1 MNRLRRISLF
11 YVLLIG
17 SSSTS
22 RADIIEPTPN
32 APGLQAPRVS
42 ACKLVSKEEVKK
54 ILPWE
59 AMFDQMPL
67 EEDPIGTTGS
77 SCNYP
82 SATIQV
88 LAYAPAFFDQARKL
102 GTLEPVSG
110 LGDEAYFFADPRG
123 YADVYVKA
131 GNRIVTVQAT
141 PGPKQKPD
149 ALKPAVV
156 ALAKLLVSRAK

>member
-1 MNRLRRISLF
+1 MNHHRRVAVFIVALILSLAP
-11 YVLLIG
+11 
-17 SSSTS
+17 S
-22 RADIIEPTPN
+22 RVYGDAG
-32 APGLQAPRVS
+32 APAPPVQTTRVS

-59 AMFDQMPL
+59 AMFDQMPV
-67 EEDPIGTTGS
+67 EEEPIGTTGS

-88 LAYAPAFFDQARKL
+88 LAYTPAFFDRVKKL
-102 GTLEPVSG
+102 GKLEPVPG

-131 GNRIVTVQAT
+131 GNRIVTVQGT
-141 PGPKQKPD
+141 PGPKQKVE
-149 ALKPAVV
+149 ALKPGVT
-156 ALAKLLVSRAK
+156 ALAKLLVSKLR

>member
-1 MNRLRRISLF
+1 MNDSRCVAVLVVVVTLSLASF
-11 YVLLIG
+11 R
-17 SSSTS
+17 TDADA
-22 RADIIEPTPN
+22 RAS
-32 APGLQAPRVS
+32 APAEQAARVS

-59 AMFDQMPL
+59 AMFDQMPV
-67 EEDPIGTTGS
+67 EEEPIGTTGS

-88 LAYAPAFFDQARKL
+88 LAYTPAFFDSVRKL
-102 GTLEPVSG
+102 GKLEPVSG
-110 LGDEAYFFADPRG
+110 LGDEAYFFADTRG

-141 PGPKQKPD
+141 PGPKQKVE
-149 ALKPAVV
+149 ALKPAVT
-156 ALAKLLVSRAK
+156 ALAKVLVSKLR